1 MWPPRCEVVA
11 VFALAVRLSVP
22 GPALATEAVPQVAG
36 GERAV
41 YLVSHGWHVG
51 LVLEREALG
60 DATRPR
66 REPLGD
72 ARYVEV
78 GWGDGD
84 YYPAPRGT
92 VRLALRAAFCSRLSL
107 LQVVAF
113 DAPVTEMFPDSKIL
127 EATLS
132 PHGFAALARYI
143 DAAFVL
149 DGEGRRI
156 AVGPPQY
163 GSGAF
168 YLAHGRY
175 RLADNSNTWA
185 ARALATAGCPI
196 DADAVISA
204 GALLRQ
210 ASRFAR
216 MVRPAVVLRAHDEPA
231 TRCG

>member
-1 MWPPRCEVVA
+1 MWPARREVIAGFILGVW
-11 VFALAVRLSVP
+11 LSISA
-22 GPALATEAVPQVAG
+22 PALATEGVPPVAG
-36 GERAV
+36 GERIV

-51 LVLEREALG
+51 LVLDREAL
-60 DATRPR
+60 A
-66 REPLGD
+66 EPLVEG
-72 ARYVEV
+72 RYVEV

-84 YYPAPRGT
+84 YYPARRGT
-92 VRLALRAAFCSRLSL
+92 VRLALRAAFCSRFSL
-107 LQVVAF
+107 LQIVGF

-132 PHGFAALARYI
+132 PEGFAALARYV

-149 DGEGRRI
+149 DGDGRRI
-156 AVGPPQY
+156 AAGPSQY

-185 ARALATAGCPI
+185 ARALAIAGCPI
-196 DADAVISA
+196 DADAVITA

-216 MVRPAVVLRAHDEPA
+216 MVRPRVVLRAHDEPA